1 MKNRNNKYVLYFVLG
16 VIILGIA
23 YTACKDIT
31 PKQERI
37 EQTVELKLSK

>member
-1 MKNRNNKYVLYFVLG
+1 MKNKNSKYVLYLVLC

-31 PKQERI
+31 PKQERV
-37 EQTVELKLSK
+37 EQNVELKLSK